1 MLKSMTG
8 FSKAQAGEK
17 GIKCIVELK
26 SLNGRYLD
34 IKLKMPRSLS
44 LKELQLKEFVKSFLS
59 RGTVMVNISFEY
71 DGLQEKFSFDKEAA
85 AGVYEELKSLKKHLK
100 IREAVKLDQVLAFSN
115 FFNVQEDNEAGTI
128 EWRVARKALREALT
142 SLDKMRSQEGHEIY
156 SDFNKRL
163 RKIASAVDKIEKLSA
178 QHIIDERE
186 NQRQKIAK
194 LFESDEI
201 DENRIQMEI
210 AIIAN
215 RLDVSEECVRLRSH
229 LKFFRETM
237 KSSDPIGQKLNFL
250 LQEMNREIN
259 TIGSKSD
266 QAEISHIVVNVK
278 EEIERVREQVQNI
291 E

>member
-8 FSKAQAGEK
+8 FSKAQATEK
-17 GIKCIVELK
+17 GIKSIVELK

-34 IKLKMPRSLS
+34 IKLKIPRNLAQ
-44 LKELQLKEFVKSFLS
+44 KELQIKELIKSFLT
-59 RGTVMVNISFEY
+59 RGTVSLVISFEY
-71 DGLQEKFSFDKEAA
+71 QGLKEEFAFDKDAA
-85 AGVYEELKSLKKHLK
+85 AAVYEELKALKKHLK
-100 IREAVKLDQVLAFSN
+100 IREAVKFDQVLALSQFFSAKEN
-115 FFNVQEDNEAGTI
+115 DSGSTV
-128 EWRVARKALREALT
+128 EWRIAKKALSEALKT
-142 SLDKMRSQEGHEIY
+142 LDKMRSQEGQEIY
-156 SDFNKRL
+156 NDFNKRL
-163 RKIASAVDKIEKLSA
+163 RKIANAVDKIEKLSA
-178 QHIIDERE
+178 QKIIDERD

-194 LFESDEI
+194 LFESDEL

-237 KSSDPIGQKLNFL
+237 KSADPIGQKLNFL
-250 LQEMNREIN
+250 LQEMNRETN

-266 QAEISHIVVNVK
+266 SAEISHIVVGVK
-278 EEIERVREQVQNI
+278 EEIERIREQVQNI

>member
-17 GIKCIVELK
+17 GIKCVVELK

-34 IKLKMPRSLS
+34 VKLKVPRSLMQ
-44 LKELQLKEFVKSFLS
+44 KELQFKELIKTFLS
-59 RGTVMVNISFEY
+59 RGTVTVNVSFEY
-71 DGLQEKFSFDKEAA
+71 DGLSEKFTFDKDVAA
-85 AGVYEELKSLKKHLK
+85 AVYEELKSLKKHLK
-100 IREAVKLDQVLAFSN
+100 IRETVKLDQVLAFSSY
-115 FFNVQEDNEAGTI
+115 FNVQEDSDNSTI
-128 EWRVARKALREALT
+128 EWRVARKALREALK
-142 SLDKMRSQEGHEIY
+142 SLDKMRGQEGQEIY
-156 SDFNKRL
+156 NDFNKRL
-163 RKIASAVDKIEKLSA
+163 RKIANAVDKIEKLSA
-178 QHIIDERE
+178 QNIIDERE

-237 KSSDPIGQKLNFL
+237 KSTDPIGQKLNFL

-266 QAEISHIVVNVK
+266 NAEISHIVVNVK
-278 EEIERVREQVQNI
+278 EEIERIREQVQNI

>member
-8 FSKAQAGEK
+8 FSKAQATEK
-17 GIKCIVELK
+17 GIKTIVEIK

-34 IKLKMPRSLS
+34 IKFRIPRNISQM
-44 LKELQLKEFVKSFLS
+44 ELQLKELIKTFLS
-59 RGTVMVNISFEY
+59 RGSVSLNITFEY
-71 DGLQEKFSFDKEAA
+71 QGLQEEFAFDKEAA
-85 AGVYEELKSLKKHLK
+85 AAVYEELKALKKHLK
-100 IREAVKLDQVLAFSN
+100 IREAIKFEQVMALSHHFSSKGNDDNSAIEGRLAK
-115 FFNVQEDNEAGTI
+115 
-128 EWRVARKALREALT
+128 KALREALKA
-142 SLDKMRSQEGHEIY
+142 LEKMRSQEGQEIY
-156 SDFNKRL
+156 NDFNKRL
-163 RKIASAVDKIEKLSA
+163 RKVANAVDKVEKLSA
-178 QHIIDERE
+178 KRIIDERD
-186 NQRQKIAK
+186 NQREKIAK
-194 LFESDEI
+194 LFESDEL

-237 KSSDPIGQKLNFL
+237 KSTEPIGQKLNFL

-266 QAEISHIVVNVK
+266 SAEISHIVVEVK
-278 EEIERVREQVQNI
+278 EEIERIREQVQNI